1 MDFFSNIRVKGG
13 SMKQNALAF
22 IIVSLGLMLLIIQGC
37 ASFPGN
43 TLPQVNS
50 FPQLNEVEKKK
61 AVTYALATETD
72 LFGKSNNPL
81 SRSIAENELADAIR
95 ESGYFTT
102 WGSGINGDVVID
114 AKFVNSGNPVAM
126 IPAFITGLT
135 LYIVP
140 SWATD
145 TFTLTA
151 KVKTQDGKEH
161 SYELEDTSTLVQW
174 LPMIFVPGNPID
186 VPLSVRKNIW
196 KNLILKMRQDG
207 VFKSSDTLNSKK

>member
-1 MDFFSNIRVKGG
+1 
-13 SMKQNALAF
+13 MKRNALVF
-22 IIVSLGLMLLIIQGC
+22 VMVSLGLILLIIQGC

-43 TLPQVNS
+43 KLQQVSS
-50 FPQLNEVEKKK
+50 FPQLNEVEKQK

-72 LFGKSNNPL
+72 LFGKSHNPL
-81 SRSIAENELADAIR
+81 SRSIAENELADVIR

-102 WGSGINGDVVID
+102 WGSGINGEVVID

-174 LPMIFVPGNPID
+174 LPMIFVPGNPIE

>member
-1 MDFFSNIRVKGG
+1 
-13 SMKQNALAF
+13 MKRNALVFVIA
-22 IIVSLGLMLLIIQGC
+22 SLGLMLLIIQGC

-43 TLPQVNS
+43 KLQQVSS
-50 FPQLNEVEKKK
+50 FPPLTEVEKQKT
-61 AVTYALATETD
+61 VSYALAAEID
-72 LFGKSNNPL
+72 LFGKVNNPL
-81 SRSIAENELADAIR
+81 SRSIAENELADVVR
-95 ESGYFTT
+95 ESGYFTA
-102 WGSGINGDVVID
+102 WGSGINGEVAIN
-114 AKFVNSGNPVAM
+114 AKFVNSGNPAAM

-151 KVKTQDGKEH
+151 KVKTQDGKEY

-174 LPMIFVPGNPID
+174 LPMVFVPGSMIE

-207 VFKSSDTLNSKK
+207 VFKSSDASNSKK